1 MSSTKPINVFY
12 LIISLLISIL
22 LIIFAFQNKGQLDVN
37 FFGAVVNVPKPL
49 GLLLISIFGFLIGML
64 VTLKY
69 LWNSNQK
76 LKATEKLNRE
86 LAIEIALLHK
96 KIAER
101 Y

>member
-12 LIISLLISIL
+12 IVVSLLITIL
-22 LIIFAFQNKGQLDVN
+22 LIIFAFQNKGQLDIN
-37 FFGAVVNVPKPL
+37 FFGAKFITSKPL
-49 GLLLISIFGFLIGML
+49 GLLLVSIFGFLIGML

-69 LWNSNQK
+69 LWSSNQK
-76 LKATEKLNRE
+76 LKATEKLNRD